1 MKPLVKSMVE
11 KANRIAI
18 LSLILSSF
26 FCLLHPTMATSFSYT
41 ATLNITVKLVYYL
54 HRTDLTAVTPAGKIM
69 NTTRPPSSLSET
81 TFHIPRGGSVYFYT
95 PQLSSGSLESGTW
108 VLYIWAST
116 VSSGKVSRLTVRI
129 HVVSSDGSI
138 EKAVIGS
145 VTDVVIDYGYSERTI
160 TISGSA
166 ANITSTD
173 RIRLTLHAQTGG
185 KNDGKGMNFYYDGY
199 GTYQTLYHETRLQL
213 P

>member
-1 MKPLVKSMVE
+1 MKDLSMERRTVAKLPLIVF
-11 KANRIAI
+11 
-18 LSLILSSF
+18 L
-26 FCLLHPTMATSFSYT
+26 CLLFPTVVLSVQWYT
-41 ATLNITVKLVYYL
+41 TTLNITVKRVYYL
-54 HRTDLTAVTPAGKIM
+54 HRTDLSSITPAGKIM

-81 TFHIPRGGSVYFYT
+81 TLHITRGGSVYFYT
-95 PQLSSGSLESGTW
+95 PQLSSWSLESGTW

-116 VSSGKVSRLTVRI
+116 VSSGNVSRLTVRI
-129 HVVSSDGSI
+129 DVVSSDGST

-145 VTDVVIDYGYSERTI
+145 ITDVIIDYGYSERTI

-166 ANITSTD
+166 VNISSTD
-173 RIRLTLHAQTGG
+173 RIRLILHAQTGSE
-185 KNDGKGMNFYYDGY
+185 NDAEGINFYYDGY